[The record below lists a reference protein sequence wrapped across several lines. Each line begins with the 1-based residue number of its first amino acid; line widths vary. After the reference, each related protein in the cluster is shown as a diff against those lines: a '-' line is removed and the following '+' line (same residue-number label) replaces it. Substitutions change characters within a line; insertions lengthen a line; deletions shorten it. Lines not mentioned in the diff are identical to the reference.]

1 MNETPAWL
9 SSVLHWGEVI
19 GRSPLFLSF
28 LGAFVA
34 LRNGFLG
41 KPDEVPRSERLS
53 AALLCLVGGVFGG
66 PALNDVW
73 KIESE
78 NIKALIIIGCALFG
92 AVFIKAVFQ
101 YARDTHFSEW
111 PIIGKFFAPRVPGA
125 PQPPKE

>member
-9 SSVLHWGEVI
+9 AALLHWGEVI
-19 GRSPLFLSF
+19 GRSPLFLSL

-41 KPDEVPRSERLS
+41 KPEEVPRSERLS
-53 AALLCLVGGVFGG
+53 AALLCIIGGVFGG

-73 KIESE
+73 GIQSKNVE
-78 NIKALIIIGCALFG
+78 ALIIIGCALFG

-101 YARDTHFSEW
+101 YARDTQVTEW
-111 PIIGKFFAPRVPGA
+111 PVIGKFFAPRA